1 MEDRGREVESRRL
14 KAMTTCLYLFLLGG
28 YLLSY
33 SGVFHNPDEA
43 TAFAVMESMVKHGK
57 FSIGQISPGI
67 FGHPMGRQGVDGEWY
82 SPHGIALPLLAAP
95 LYWMALQ
102 LPHIGCGHLVLLF
115 NAFVTAGTGT
125 LLFLQARRLGLS
137 PAVSVAGALIFGF
150 CTMAWVYSKYLFSDS
165 LATFLLFLSSYYLFR
180 WGTSHSLIEALLS
193 GGFLG
198 LAIIT
203 RPINTILTPLF
214 MGYLLWPLLAG
225 ARRGEGSPPFG
236 EGARR
241 WEVVSSAGAFI
252 LPLLSFSLLVVT
264 YNYVRFGDI
273 SRFGYTGGFTS
284 PLLLGLGAYLFSLDR
299 SLFLYS
305 PVLLA
310 GILGIPRFLKRY
322 PREGRFSLLLIAVYP
337 FLSAKWHVYWGG
349 PVWGPRFL
357 LPVIP
362 FLVLFIAPLLAD
374 GRGRGVV
381 WGFSLLCFLSMAVQ
395 VMGLA
400 FGRLSYLQLYGQRY
414 PLLFAP
420 LSLENLD
427 LAWARVGG
435 DGLRI
440 DFPVL
445 LATLLLMVLSGGATY
460 LFTRGIV
467 SANRT
472 TPLLLGVLAFAFLI
486 PLLFF
491 SLRRYYVDERYG
503 LRDDYHALIDFIEES
518 GRPGD
523 VLFLNIP
530 PYLDFFKSGDFFR
543 NYYKAQTPYYNLLR
557 EEPPLQ
563 AQDIALL
570 ERAATGYSRLWLMLE
585 GTPPADPNSAHERW
599 LSEHTFLMG
608 CSWFGSSVRL
618 CLYSLP
624 EAVSGGAGRYPL
636 GANLDDKITLL
647 RYSLNICPAAGD
659 EEPQIARSG
668 DVIQV
673 SLFWQ
678 ARRRVEE
685 DFTISLQV
693 LDEDGFLRAQVDRSP
708 VGGFSP
714 TSSWR
719 VGEVIDDKYGLPLPD
734 GLPAGQYRLVV
745 AIYNPQTME
754 RLPVL
759 DEAGSLVGD
768 HILLRTIEVRS

>member
-1 MEDRGREVESRRL
+1 MED
-14 KAMTTCLYLFLLGG
+14 KTTQALAICLYVLLLGV
-28 YLLSY
+28 YLLTY
-33 SGVFHNPDEA
+33 SGLFHNPDEA
-43 TAFAVMESMVKHGK
+43 TAFLVMESMVKHGK

-67 FGHPMGRQGVDGEWY
+67 FGDPMGRQGVDGEWY
-82 SPHGIALPLLAAP
+82 SPHGIGLSLLAAP
-95 LYWMALQ
+95 LYWIALR

-115 NAFVTAGTGT
+115 NAFITAGTGT

-137 PAVSVAGALIFGF
+137 RGVGAAVALIFGF

-165 LATFLLFLSSYYLFR
+165 LATFLLFLSSHYLFR
-180 WGTSHSLIEALLS
+180 WRRGYPLIEALLS

-203 RPINTILTPLF
+203 RPINAILTPLF
-214 MGYLLWPLLAG
+214 IGYLLWPLLSR
-225 ARRGEGSPPFG
+225 ARRGEGSPPLG
-236 EGARR
+236 EGRGR
-241 WEVVSSAGAFI
+241 WQVVSSAGVFI
-252 LPLLSFSLLVVT
+252 LPLLVFFLLVVA
-264 YNYVRFGDI
+264 YNYVRLGDI
-273 SRFGYTGGFTS
+273 LWFGYTGGFTS
-284 PLLLGLGAYLFSLDR
+284 PLLVGLGAYFFSLDR

-310 GILGIPRFLKRY
+310 GVLGVPRFLKRY
-322 PREGRFSLLLIAVYP
+322 PREGWFSLLLIAIYP

-357 LPVIP
+357 LPLGP
-362 FLVLFIAPLLAD
+362 FLVLFIAPLLED
-374 GRGRGVV
+374 ERGRGVI

-400 FGRLSYLQLYGQRY
+400 FDRLFYLQLYGHRY

-420 LSLENLD
+420 LGLENLD

-435 DGLRI
+435 EGVRI
-440 DFPVL
+440 EFPVL
-445 LATLLLMVLSGGATY
+445 LPTLLLVALSAGATY
-460 LFTRGIV
+460 LFARGIV
-467 SANRT
+467 SAGRM
-472 TPLLLGVLAFAFLI
+472 TPLLLGLLAFAFLI

-491 SLRRYYVDERYG
+491 SLGRYYVDERYG
-503 LRDDYHALIDFIEES
+503 VRDDYRELMEFIVEV
-518 GRPGD
+518 GQPGD
-523 VLFLNIP
+523 VLLLNLP
-530 PYLDFFKSGDFFR
+530 TYLDFPQTSSYFL
-543 NYYKAQTPYYNLLR
+543 NYYKAYTPYYFLLR
-557 EEPPLQ
+557 REE
-563 AQDIALL
+563 AQGPEVPLL
-570 ERAATGYSRLWLMLE
+570 EWLATRYSRLWLMLE
-585 GTPPADPNSAHERW
+585 RTPPADPNSAHERW
-599 LSEHTFLMG
+599 LSEHTFLMD

-624 EAVSGGAGRYPL
+624 EAVSGGAVQYPL

-647 RYSLNICPAAGD
+647 RYSLNIRPAAAD
-659 EEPQIARSG
+659 EEPQIARSR
-668 DVIQV
+668 DVIQA

-678 ARRRVEE
+678 ARRRVEG

-745 AIYNPQTME
+745 AIYDPHTME

-759 DEAGSLVGD
+759 DEAGSPVGD

>member
-1 MEDRGREVESRRL
+1 MED
-14 KAMTTCLYLFLLGG
+14 KTTQALAICLYVLLLGV

-33 SGVFHNPDEA
+33 SGLFHNPDEA
-43 TAFAVMESMVKHGK
+43 TAFSVMQSVVKQGK

-67 FGHPMGRQGVDGEWY
+67 FGHPMGREGIDGEWY
-82 SPHGIALPLLAAP
+82 SPHGIGLPLLAVP
-95 LYWMALQ
+95 LYWIALR
-102 LPHIGCGHLVLLF
+102 LPHIGCAHLVFLF
-115 NAFVTAGTGT
+115 NAFITAGTGT
-125 LLFLQARRLGLS
+125 LLFLQARRLRLS
-137 PAVSVAGALIFGF
+137 RAVSVAGALIFGF
-150 CTMAWVYSKYLFSDS
+150 CTMGWVYSKYLFSDS

-180 WGTSHSLIEALLS
+180 WGTSHSLIEGLLS

-203 RPINTILTPLF
+203 RPINAILTPLF
-214 MGYLLWPLLAG
+214 IGYLLWPLLPG

-236 EGARR
+236 EKGGG
-241 WEVVSSAGAFI
+241 WKVISSAGAFI
-252 LPLLSFSLLVVT
+252 SPLLGFSLLVLT
-264 YNYVRFGDI
+264 YNYVRFGHI
-273 SRFGYTGGFTS
+273 LRFGYTGGFTS
-284 PLLLGLGAYLFSLDR
+284 PLLAGLGAYLFSLDR

-310 GILGIPRFLKRY
+310 GVLGAPRFLKRY
-322 PREGRFSLLLIAVYP
+322 PREGWFSLLLIAIYP

-357 LPVIP
+357 LPVGP
-362 FLVLFIAPLLAD
+362 FLVLLITPLLED
-374 GRGRGVV
+374 GIGRGVV
-381 WGFSLLCFLSMAVQ
+381 WGFCLLCFLSMAVQ
-395 VMGLA
+395 VMGVA
-400 FGRLSYLQLYGQRY
+400 FERLFYLQLYGHRY

-427 LAWARVGG
+427 LAWARVSGG
-435 DGLRI
+435 GVRI
-440 DFPVL
+440 EFPVL
-445 LATLLLMVLSGGATY
+445 LSTLLLVALSGGATY
-460 LFTRGIV
+460 LFARGRV
-467 SANRT
+467 SAGRM
-472 TPLLLGVLAFAFLI
+472 TPFLLGLLAFAFLI

-503 LRDDYHALIDFIEES
+503 VRDDYQELMEFIEEV
-518 GRPGD
+518 GQPGD
-523 VLFLNIP
+523 VLLLNVS
-530 PYLDFFKSGDFFR
+530 PYLDFARTSNYFL
-543 NYYKAQTPYYNLLR
+543 NYYKAYTPYYFLLR
-557 EEPPLQ
+557 EE
-563 AQDIALL
+563 AQGPGASLL
-570 ERAATGYSRLWLMLE
+570 EWLVSNYSRLWLMLE
-585 GTPPADPNSAHERW
+585 RTPPADPDSIHERW
-599 LSEHTFLMG
+599 LNEHAFLTD

-624 EAVSGGAGRYPL
+624 EAVSGEEVRYPL

-647 RYSLNICPAAGD
+647 GYTLNISPKTGD
-659 EEPQIARSG
+659 EESQIARSG

-678 ARRRVEE
+678 ARRRAEE

-693 LDEDGFLRAQVDRSP
+693 VDVDGLLRAQVDRSP

-719 VGEVIDDKYGLPLPD
+719 VGEVIDDRYGLSLPD
-734 GLPAGQYRLVV
+734 GLPAGHYRLVV
-745 AIYNPQTME
+745 AIYDPQTME

-759 DEAGSLVGD
+759 DEAGSPVAD

>member
-1 MEDRGREVESRRL
+1 MEDRGSEVESRRL
-14 KAMTTCLYLFLLGG
+14 KAIATCLYLLLLGV

-43 TAFAVMESMVKHGK
+43 TAFAVMESMVKHGN

-67 FGHPMGRQGVDGEWY
+67 FGDPMGRQGVDGEWY
-82 SPHGIALPLLAAP
+82 SPHGIGLPLLAAP

-115 NAFVTAGTGT
+115 NALVTAGTGT

-203 RPINTILTPLF
+203 RPINAILTPLF
-214 MGYLLWPLLAG
+214 IGYLLWPLLAG
-225 ARRGEGSPPFG
+225 AQRGEGSPPFG

-273 SRFGYTGGFTS
+273 SRFGYTGGLTS

-310 GILGIPRFLKRY
+310 GVLGIPRFLKRY
-322 PREGRFSLLLIAVYP
+322 PREGWFSLLLIVIYP

-357 LPVIP
+357 LPVAP
-362 FLVLFIAPLLAD
+362 FLVLFIAPLLED

-400 FGRLSYLQLYGQRY
+400 FDRLFYLQLYGQRY

-435 DGLRI
+435 EGVRI

-445 LATLLLMVLSGGATY
+445 LATLLLVALSGGATY
-460 LFTRGIV
+460 LFARGIV
-467 SANRT
+467 SAGRG
-472 TPLLLGVLAFAFLI
+472 TPLLLGLLAFAFVI

-491 SLRRYYVDERYG
+491 SLSRYYVDERYG
-503 LRDDYHALIDFIEES
+503 VRDDYRELMEFIEEV
-518 GRPGD
+518 GQPGD
-523 VLFLNIP
+523 VLLLNVP
-530 PYLDFFKSGDFFR
+530 AYLDFPQTSNYFL
-543 NYYKAQTPYYNLLR
+543 NYYKAHIPYYFLLR
-557 EEPPLQ
+557 REKDQGPEAP
-563 AQDIALL
+563 LL
-570 ERAATGYSRLWLMLE
+570 EWLATRYSRLWLMLE
-585 GTPPADPNSAHERW
+585 RTPPADPNSAHERW
-599 LSEHTFLMG
+599 LNEHTFLMD
-608 CSWFGSSVRL
+608 CSWFGSSVRV

-624 EAVSGGAGRYPL
+624 EAVSGGAIRYPVD
-636 GANLDDKITLL
+636 ANLDDKITLL
-647 RYSLNICPAAGD
+647 RHSLNIRPAAGG

-668 DVIQV
+668 DVIQI

-678 ARRRVEE
+678 ARGRVEE

-719 VGEVIDDKYGLPLPD
+719 VGEVIDDKYGLSLPD

-745 AIYNPQTME
+745 AIYDPQTME

-759 DEAGSLVGD
+759 DEAGGPVGD